1 MLSVEP
7 KALSLSPNSRENIKK
22 DETAMPKIIKVKELS
37 ALKIICKDKLHTDD
51 IKIIRGEARVLEMLE
66 GNPNIV

>member
-1 MLSVEP
+1 
-7 KALSLSPNSRENIKK
+7 
-22 DETAMPKIIKVKELS
+22 MPKITKVKELS
-37 ALKIICKDKLHTDD
+37 ALKIICKDKLHMDD